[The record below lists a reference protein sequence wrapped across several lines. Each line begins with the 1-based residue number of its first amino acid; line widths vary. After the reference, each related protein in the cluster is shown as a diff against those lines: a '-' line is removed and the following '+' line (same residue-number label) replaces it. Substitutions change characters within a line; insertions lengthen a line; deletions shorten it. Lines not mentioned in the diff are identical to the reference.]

1 MTAGRRGSAAEDSR
15 QVLVD
20 GGAAGGRWVQLLT
33 RTVQGVL
40 EREGVP
46 AAEISVTLL
55 DDGAIRRLNREYLDR
70 DRPTDVL
77 AFDLRDP
84 AEPSPAALPGSPLP
98 VVGDIYLGLDQAK
111 RQALREGVPL
121 TEELIRLAV
130 HGTLHVLGWDH
141 PETPGARDA
150 SAMFRRQEELVEA
163 IVAAGP
169 PRRLNESA

>member
-20 GGAAGGRWVQLLT
+20 GGVAGARWVQLLT
-33 RTVQGVL
+33 RTIRGVL
-40 EREGVP
+40 EREGVV
-46 AAEISVTLL
+46 AAEISVALL

-77 AFDLRDP
+77 AFALRDP
-84 AEPSPAALPGSPLP
+84 AEPSPAAPSGSPPP

-121 TEELIRLAV
+121 AEELIRLAV

-141 PETPGARDA
+141 PEAPSAREA
-150 SAMFRRQEELVEA
+150 SPMFRRQEKLVEA
-163 IVAAGP
+163 VLAAGP
-169 PRRLNESA
+169 PRALNGSA